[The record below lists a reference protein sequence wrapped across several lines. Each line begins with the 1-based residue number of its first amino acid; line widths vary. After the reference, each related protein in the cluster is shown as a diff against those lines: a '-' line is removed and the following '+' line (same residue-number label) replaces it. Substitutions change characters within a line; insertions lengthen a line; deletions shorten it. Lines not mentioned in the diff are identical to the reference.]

1 MSDICTDIDS
11 CLDGGL
17 TTRRT
22 QQKDIDNIEH
32 TLNINNYLLIGK
44 VQIPIRKRV
53 RSFSLKHTRGSKLND
68 YRVVIDLQFYEHDCY
83 ETESLWSLSVSE
95 DSTFTDGTVYIL
107 NSEHNNAF
115 WREDTYSCKFV
126 GYSNDTTSFITPPG
140 VASKLRI
147 NDVHYDITTTW
158 KLMINGNIEILFTET
173 STQRLY
179 SNENPLFFVHPPPF
193 LGESID
199 PDFLSVEEGGRGFG
213 FLDYRTGGQGPSE
226 AEIKSGGID
235 YFYPEYLWYM
245 GRYREADQYD
255 AVERFWDGYGSITN
269 LKESEYRH
277 AARPAIH
284 GAEDPRGSIV
294 RDFNGN
300 TLASVTVTKGDGTLL
315 NFNKLYSVS
324 GEIITIPEMVSGES
338 IRLYPAG
345 LI

>member
-1 MSDICTDIDS
+1 MSDVCTNIDP

-17 TTRRT
+17 TTRQT
-22 QQKDIDNIEH
+22 QQKNIDNIDH
-32 TLNINNYLLIGK
+32 NLDINNYLLVGGI
-44 VQIPIRKRV
+44 QIPIRKRA
-53 RSFSLKHTRGSKLND
+53 RSFSLKHTSGSERKE
-68 YRVVIDLQFYEHDCY
+68 YRVVIDLQLYEHDCY

-95 DSTFTDGTVYIL
+95 NSTFTDGTVYIL
-107 NSEHNNAF
+107 DSDNNNAF

-126 GYSNDTTSFITPPG
+126 GSSNDTTSFITPPG

-147 NDVHYDITTTW
+147 NDVRYDITTTW

-199 PDFLSVEEGGRGFG
+199 PDFISVEEGGRGFS

-245 GRYREADQYD
+245 GRYREEDQYD
-255 AVERFWDGYGSITN
+255 AVERFWDGFGSITN
-269 LKESEYRH
+269 LEESEYRK
-277 AARPAIH
+277 ATRPRIH
-284 GAEDPRGSIV
+284 GPEDPRGSIV
-294 RDFNGN
+294 RDYAGN
-300 TLASVTVTKGDGTLL
+300 TFVSVTVTKQNGELL
-315 NFNKLYSVS
+315 HINKLVDTSNVEQS
-324 GEIITIPEMVSGES
+324 IPNS
-338 IRLYPAG
+338 IDGDNLRYYPIG